1 MRCITHLRPA
11 CTCIAQRDLFQ
22 LYRQVLAYSFG
33 QASDGNTG
41 FFVEVDIVIS
51 PPNTPVYVAHDR
63 GEELQQRLEQLPE
76 VVRAHVHID
85 FEVAH
90 PATAEHLA

>member
-1 MRCITHLRPA
+1 VRCITQLHPA
-11 CTCIAQRDLFQ
+11 CTCIAQRNLLQFC
-22 LYRQVLAYSFG
+22 RQVLAYCFG

-51 PPNTPVYVAHDR
+51 PPNAPLHVAHDR